1 MNPEQQ
7 LINRLKAR
15 DLAAFD
21 DLFDRYAAS
30 LHGLIRQILPP
41 GEDTAATL
49 ADAFRNIVQHID
61 NYDPQ
66 KSLLFTWLLQETRKT
81 AIQKL
86 KSLQSRKFIS
96 ASQALAEPA
105 APSNLVYRLDKEQQE
120 LVRLSFFKG
129 YSVEDVADLLNI
141 TVETARLK
149 TRSALAR
156 LNMLL

>member
-7 LINRLKAR
+7 LIDRLKAR
-15 DLAAFD
+15 DLAACD
-21 DLFDRYAAS
+21 QLFDRYAAS

-41 GEDTAATL
+41 GADTAATL
-49 ADAFRNIVQHID
+49 SDALRNIVQHID
-61 NYDPQ
+61 NYDPG
-66 KSLLFTWLLQETRKT
+66 KSLFFTWLLQETRKT

-86 KSLQSRKFIS
+86 KSLQSRKFSS
-96 ASQALAEPA
+96 APQDLAEPA
-105 APSNLVYRLDKEQQE
+105 ALSSLLHRLDKDQQE

-129 YSVEDVADLLNI
+129 YSVEDVAGLLNM
-141 TVETARLK
+141 TVETARMK